1 MIRTRHIFLST
12 MNLFQLTYLSKSE
25 LHPLGLHEELEII
38 QKNASEFNREKQI
51 SGILV
56 YRDGYFLH
64 RLEGNRKDIVYLA
77 ERIANDRRHSQFRIL
92 EQGAITERLNNHFA
106 QMLIVSTKRA
116 TQPLQPLFQ
125 KLIASQKPAKLPE
138 SLRDCLQIV
147 ACQMQHVA

>member
-1 MIRTRHIFLST
+1 

-38 QKNASEFNREKQI
+38 QKTASELNREKQI

-64 RLEGNRKDIVYLA
+64 RIEGNRKDIVYLA

-92 EQGAITERLNNHFA
+92 AQGAIKERLTPHYD
-106 QMLIVSTKRA
+106 QMRVVSTKRDTHHLA
-116 TQPLQPLFQ
+116 PLLQ
-125 KLIASQKPAKLPE
+125 KLVQSPKAIIDPNELEHA
-138 SLRDCLQIV
+138 LQLLN
-147 ACQMQHVA
+147 CQMQHVA